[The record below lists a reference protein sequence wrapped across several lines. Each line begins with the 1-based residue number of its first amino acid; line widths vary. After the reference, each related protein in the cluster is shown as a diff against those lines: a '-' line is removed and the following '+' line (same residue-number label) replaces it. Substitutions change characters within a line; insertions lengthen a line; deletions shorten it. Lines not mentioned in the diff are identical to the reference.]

1 MIACLARCA
10 LRAKDCPET
19 LHCGCLQQHLTNW
32 PNQRVS
38 SLLVFSPPLQR
49 CFFALLTAASHHNTH
64 LGSSAAAAGA
74 GGGGDGATAALGSG
88 QGATTS
94 TQLMVPG
101 LKQELRLRGAA
112 GAGQGGVE
120 VYQS

>member
-1 MIACLARCA
+1 M
-10 LRAKDCPET
+10 
-19 LHCGCLQQHLTNW
+19 
-32 PNQRVS
+32 
-38 SLLVFSPPLQR
+38 LLVISPPLQR

-74 GGGGDGATAALGSG
+74 GGGGDGDGATAALGSG
-88 QGATTS
+88 QGAATS
-94 TQLMVPG
+94 ARLMVPG

-120 VYQS
+120 VLQS